1 MTAEQPNRSRAEWV
15 RQLALALDL
24 PFLLISALMGGG
36 VVGYVLDQY
45 LHTTPWLMLI
55 CGGLGFVAGLRGVLQ
70 SLARRGGKPGAASG
84 PGEKEKPGG
93 NREP

>member
-1 MTAEQPNRSRAEWV
+1 MAAEQPNRNRADWI
-15 RQLALALDL
+15 RQLAMALDL

-45 LHTTPWLMLI
+45 LNTTPWLMLV

-70 SLARRGGKPGAASG
+70 TLARRGPG
-84 PGEKEKPGG
+84 PGGG
-93 NREP
+93 NEPGKTESGGNGKR

>member
-1 MTAEQPNRSRAEWV
+1 MGAEKEKPGLNPAEWV

-24 PFLLISALMGGG
+24 PFLLISSLMGGG
-36 VVGYVLDQY
+36 LVGYILDEY

-70 SLARRGGKPGAASG
+70 SLARRGGKPGGGSG
-84 PGEKEKPGG
+84 PAGSVPG
-93 NREP
+93 RAK